1 MMTKLKEMASG
12 IEEMVLTLFFGLLL
26 AFALIGAWQW
36 PVRAS
41 IIVLLLGSVGL
52 ILALAQLV
60 ADFKALGLKGAS
72 VAAPRFDLA
81 PIEAE
86 GRWGSLEIWAWL
98 IGLFVAIHV
107 IGFPVALPL
116 FVFLYCKI
124 YGGGWLLSFTLSVL
138 TLGFLY
144 GVFEQVLHV
153 PWPEP
158 LVGVIHF

>member
-1 MMTKLKEMASG
+1 MKEMASG
-12 IEEMVLTLFFGLLL
+12 IEQIVLTLFFGLVI
-26 AFALIGAWQW
+26 AFALLVAWEW

-41 IIVLLLGSVGL
+41 IIILLLGSVGL
-52 ILALAQLV
+52 ILVLAQLV
-60 ADFKALGLKGAS
+60 FDFKAVGVKGAF
-72 VAAPRFDLA
+72 VARPTFDLA

-98 IGLFVAIHV
+98 IGLFASIHV

-116 FVFLYCKI
+116 FVFLYCKT
-124 YGGGWLLSFTLSVL
+124 YGGGWLLSLTLSLL

-144 GVFEQVLHV
+144 GVFERVLHV

-158 LVGVIHF
+158 LVGVLLF

>member
-1 MMTKLKEMASG
+1 MKEMASG
-12 IEEMVLTLFFGLLL
+12 VEEIILTLFFGLVI
-26 AFALIGAWQW
+26 AFALIVAWEW

-41 IIVLLLGSVGL
+41 IIILLLGSVGL

-60 ADFKALGLKGAS
+60 LDFKTLGAKGVG
-72 VAAPRFDLA
+72 VARPTFDLA

-98 IGLFVAIHV
+98 LGLFATIHV
-107 IGFPVALPL
+107 IGFPLTLPL
-116 FVFLYCKI
+116 FVFLYCKT
-124 YGGGWLLSFTLSVL
+124 YGGGWLLSLVLSSL
-138 TLGFLY
+138 TFGFLY

-158 LVGVIHF
+158 LVGVLLF

>member
-1 MMTKLKEMASG
+1 MKEMASG
-12 IEEMVLTLFFGLLL
+12 IEEIILTLFFGLVI
-26 AFALIGAWQW
+26 AFALIVAWEW

-41 IIVLLLGSVGL
+41 IIILLLGSVGL

-60 ADFKALGLKGAS
+60 LDFKTLGVKGVS
-72 VAAPRFDLA
+72 VARPTFDLA

-98 IGLFVAIHV
+98 IGLFAAIHV

-116 FVFLYCKI
+116 FVFLYCKT
-124 YGGGWLLSFTLSVL
+124 YGGGWLLSFTLSAS
-138 TLGFLY
+138 TFGFLY

-158 LVGVIHF
+158 LVGVRLF

>member
-1 MMTKLKEMASG
+1 MKEMARG
-12 IEEMVLTLFFGLLL
+12 VEEIALTLFFGLVI
-26 AFALIGAWQW
+26 AFALIVAWEW

-41 IIVLLLGSVGL
+41 IIILLLGSVGL
-52 ILALAQLV
+52 ILVLAQLV
-60 ADFKALGLKGAS
+60 TGFKALGSTG
-72 VAAPRFDLA
+72 VGVVRPTFDLA

-86 GRWGSLEIWAWL
+86 GRWGNLEIWAWL
-98 IGLFVAIHV
+98 IGLFAAIHV

-116 FVFLYCKI
+116 FVFLYCKT
-124 YGGGWLLSFTLSVL
+124 YGGGWLLSLVLSSL

-158 LVGVIHF
+158 LVGVLLF

>member
-1 MMTKLKEMASG
+1 MKHLARG
-12 IEEMVLTLFFGLLL
+12 IEGFLLTSFVGLVL
-26 AFALIGAWQW
+26 AFALIVAWQW

-41 IIVLLLGSVGL
+41 IIILLLGSLGLVLVFAQL
-52 ILALAQLV
+52 ILDLKAIAEPVAQ
-60 ADFKALGLKGAS
+60 
-72 VAAPRFDLA
+72 PTYDLA
-81 PIEAE
+81 PLESK

-98 IGLFVAIHV
+98 IGLFVAVHI

-116 FVFLYCKI
+116 FVFLYCKA
-124 YGGGWLLSFTLSVL
+124 YGGGWLLSFLLSFS

-158 LVGVIHF
+158 LVGVLLF